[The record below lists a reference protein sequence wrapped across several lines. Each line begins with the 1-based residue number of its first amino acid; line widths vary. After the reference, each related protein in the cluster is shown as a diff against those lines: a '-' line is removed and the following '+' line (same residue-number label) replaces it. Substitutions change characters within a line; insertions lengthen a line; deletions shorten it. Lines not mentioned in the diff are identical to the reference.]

1 MKIVGLNIDKSRVSA
16 SLVDRSFRKTELLD
30 STARSFAS
38 EAELAEILKEWSRG
52 WTGAKIVSSVP
63 GSELSQRTVRLPFS
77 DRKRVEKALPFELED
92 SIPFGLDDVLLEHL
106 VLQDGKPSKEAGKQ
120 QQDAVVIGM
129 LLPKAV
135 ARRHLEMLAAAG
147 CDPHVL
153 VPSYAGLYALTKLMK
168 LDGCVLLVSG
178 SDLCLVTNGS
188 ARSIRSF
195 SASAPTGGLRHALQS
210 LETELKERV
219 ERVVVLAADE
229 EVRRTAASLGL
240 PLEEISAELGGKRAA
255 DPVSLGLALS
265 DQINFRKGEFA
276 YRLAERGSR
285 KMKRTVL
292 LAGAAAAVLF
302 GVNIGVK
309 AALVQSGY
317 GKLDRELR
325 DIYQKTFPDAK
336 NIADPLRQMRQ
347 NLEEAKSKIGAL
359 GSGMSVLDIM
369 KAVTDGIPKEVR
381 VNFADFLLEGD
392 RLKLQG
398 EASSFEA
405 IDRIKAELQKA
416 PSFSEVLVQDTR
428 MGVENRVKFRM
439 EIKLKQAL

>member
-1 MKIVGLNIDKSRVSA
+1 MKVVGLNIDKGRVA
-16 SLVDRSFRKTELLD
+16 ATVVDKGFRKTELLD
-30 STARSFAS
+30 STTRSFGS
-38 EAELAEILKEWSRG
+38 ETELAAILKEWLRG
-52 WTGAKIVSSVP
+52 WAGAKIVTSVP
-63 GSELSQRTVRLPFS
+63 GAELSQRTLRLPFS

-120 QQDAVVIGM
+120 QDAVVIGM

-135 ARRHLEMLAAAG
+135 VRKYLDMLAAAG
-147 CDPHVL
+147 CDPQVL

-168 LDGCVLLVSG
+168 VDGCALLVSG
-178 SDLCLVTNGS
+178 SDLCLVTSGS

-195 SASAPTGGLRHALQS
+195 SGSAPTGGLRHVLQS

-219 ERVVVLAADE
+219 ERIVVLAADE

-265 DQINFRKGEFA
+265 DQVNFRKGEFA
-276 YRLAERGSR
+276 YRAAEQGSR
-285 KMKRTVL
+285 RMKRAVL
-292 LAGAAAAVLF
+292 FAGAAAAVLF

-309 AALVQSGY
+309 AALVESGY
-317 GKLDRELR
+317 GKLDREIR

-336 NIADPLRQMRQ
+336 NVADPLRQMRQ
-347 NLEEAKSKIGAL
+347 HLDEAKGRFGAL

-381 VNFADFLLEGD
+381 VSFADFLLEGD

-405 IDRIKAELQKA
+405 IDRIKADLQKA

>member
-1 MKIVGLNIDKSRVSA
+1 MKVVGLNIDKGRVSA
-16 SLVDRSFRKTELLD
+16 SIVDRGFRKMELLD
-30 STARSFAS
+30 STTRSFSS
-38 EAELAEILKEWSRG
+38 ETELAAILKEWSQSWG
-52 WTGAKIVSSVP
+52 GAKIVSSVP
-63 GSELSQRTVRLPFS
+63 GGELSQRTVRLPFS

-120 QQDAVVIGM
+120 QDAFVIGM

-135 ARRHLEMLAAAG
+135 VRRNLEMLSAAG
-147 CDPHVL
+147 CDPQVL

-168 LDGCVLLVSG
+168 VEGCALLVSG
-178 SDLCLVTNGS
+178 SDLCLVANGS
-188 ARSIRSF
+188 ARSVRSF
-195 SASAPTGGLRHALQS
+195 TSSSPTGGLRHALQS
-210 LETELKERV
+210 IETELKERV
-219 ERVVVLAADE
+219 ERIVILAADE

-265 DQINFRKGEFA
+265 DHINFRKGEFA

-285 KMKRTVL
+285 TMKRAVL

-309 AALVQSGY
+309 AALVESGY
-317 GKLDRELR
+317 GKLDRELQ
-325 DIYQKTFPDAK
+325 DIYRRTFPDSK

-347 NLEEAKSKIGAL
+347 NMEEAKAKIGTL

-369 KAVTDGIPKEVR
+369 QAVTDGIPKEVR
-381 VNFADFLLEGD
+381 VNFSEFMLEGD

-405 IDRIKAELQKA
+405 VDRIKAELQKT
-416 PSFSEVLVQDTR
+416 PSFSEVLVPDTR